1 MKISELTLKS
11 FLAGVFIAIGGF
23 VYLSVG
29 SIAGAILFAFG
40 LLSVVSLG
48 TPLYTGTAGFKFDQK
63 KKWWKLPIILVFN
76 ILGCLAIGL
85 MSHVS
90 AKDLETVANDLVM
103 NRINNGYLECGIL
116 AIGCGI
122 IMTTAVAAKANYN
135 TFLPLLFGIPVFIL
149 CGFPHSIADAFY
161 IFACSPGFLEL
172 HWQQIL
178 LYWLCVVVGN
188 FIGCNIHNLIGYGF
202 HKNI

>member
-1 MKISELTLKS
+1 MKTLELTLKS

-23 VYLSVG
+23 VYLSIG

-48 TPLYTGTAGFKFDQK
+48 TPLYTGTAGFKFEQK
-63 KKWWKLPIILVFN
+63 KKWWKLPVILLFN
-76 ILGCLAIGL
+76 VLGCLAIGL
-85 MSHVS
+85 MSHAS
-90 AKDLETVANDLVM
+90 LKDLEVVANELVY
-103 NRINNGYLECGIL
+103 NRLLTGNVECGIL

-122 IMTTAVAAKANYN
+122 IMTTVVAAKTKYD

-161 IFACSPGFLEL
+161 IFACSPGFLKL
-172 HWQQIL
+172 HWLQIL

-202 HKNI
+202 SKDI